1 MRGVLRQLEAKLS
14 EVETTIDLLIARKR
28 NALIQQRVF
37 DALNKTGGV
46 KEKERSAKVLPVG
59 MPFRRFQANDTR
71 LAFSGKRSD
80 YNRWGAFGM
89 RPALSQAAPRCPGL
103 VDKRKCNAQ
112 QKASGFR
119 WC

>member
-1 MRGVLRQLEAKLS
+1 MAGTENHRRPRMPVGR
-14 EVETTIDLLIARKR
+14 LIWPSK
-28 NALIQQRVF
+28 
-37 DALNKTGGV
+37 
-46 KEKERSAKVLPVG
+46 KEGSAKVLPVG

-119 WC
+119 WSGPPRSWKNNQGLTIYQ